1 MKKIVKPHKARKTS
15 ASTDVPSFARGK
27 DQILKSP
34 ARLQRR
40 KKNELGEFDTGKD
53 DSIIKN
59 TIAYNQWRQSLPNN
73 LRNETPDYDLYGA
86 FKAGLQPEWNDEDK
100 SYHLGSRDPKTGR
113 ILKKPGHPT
122 FGYAIYNDMRLGY
135 YPIYKDGDIYTV
147 NPFKYN
153 KGKDQI
159 QKEQGKFDKGKEDI
173 VFKEIPNWQYA
184 DDGSGNMNI
193 VDTNTGQTGTFA
205 LPELEVVGNKPT
217 IWDKVKNWFT
227 NATIGAAMAEDPSVM
242 TASGWKQNSNGD
254 WIQSPDEGSKQL
266 ADNLAVISSFSPTNY
281 ATAVGDALIS
291 KVGYPLYQLVKN
303 KQLLPYIKSY
313 LTHPTWQTYYHGS
326 PISFNVNE
334 AKMGTPAD
342 MGLHVTRNK
351 DVTNNFGGIS
361 YKMRA
366 PRPKVTTSDLWQN
379 GMEHLRK
386 DHVFFKPSAYSH
398 TDFNI
403 ADKQLLDDLNKSG
416 IEFKLE
422 NPHYIGS
429 PDYRRLTG
437 NVGQE
442 FRINPRSRFEKA
454 IPKSKRAQFNEEADK
469 LVNIPNNID
478 IDSPAEILR
487 KSALN
492 EASAKLLDKYGL
504 TTVKYFNRNP
514 YEGLLPAY
522 WINNP
527 NKIDVLYNYN
537 TMNTIHGLSSPI
549 TTIAADQSLYDKG
562 KDDHK
567 YFDYIIAQS
576 MLGNP
581 TAKRMTGEDNRYIP
595 AFGQG
600 DRSNIVLG
608 SFGNYATPSVMNIGG
623 ELMYTPNPWEV
634 FPEWMVQ
641 NQSFRFNNPND
652 AIDFAESYKYSSPAF
667 TEFFGVDSSVNYNKG
682 KDSGIHIK
690 KKNRGKFTALKK
702 RTGKSASWFKEHGT
716 PAQKKMAIF
725 ALNARKWKH

>member
-1 MKKIVKPHKARKTS
+1 MIMKKIVKPHKARKPS

-27 DQILKSP
+27 DQILKSH
-34 ARLQRR
+34 ARLQKR
-40 KKNELGEFDTGKD
+40 KKNELGEFDDGK
-53 DSIIKN
+53 
-59 TIAYNQWRQSLPNN
+59 N
-73 LRNETPDYDLYGA
+73 LEFREVP
-86 FKAGLQPEWNDEDK
+86 Q
-100 SYHLGSRDPKTGR
+100 
-113 ILKKPGHPT
+113 
-122 FGYAIYNDMRLGY
+122 
-135 YPIYKDGDIYTV
+135 
-147 NPFKYN
+147 
-153 KGKDQI
+153 
-159 QKEQGKFDKGKEDI
+159 
-173 VFKEIPNWQYA
+173 WQYV
-184 DDGSGNMNI
+184 DDGSGNLGV

-205 LPELEVVGNKPT
+205 LPELEIVGNKPT
-217 IWDKVKNWFT
+217 VWDKIKNWFT

-254 WIQSPDEGSKQL
+254 WAQSPDEGSKQL
-266 ADNLAVISSFSPTNY
+266 ADDLAVISSFSPTNY

-351 DVTNNFGGIS
+351 DVTNNFGGVS

-366 PRPKVTTSDLWQN
+366 PRPKVTTSDLWAN
-379 GMEHLRK
+379 GVEHLSK
-386 DHVFFKPSAYSH
+386 DRVFFKPSAGSY

-422 NPHYIGS
+422 NPHYSDS

-437 NVGQE
+437 IVGQE

-454 IPKSKRAQFNEEADK
+454 IPKSKRTQFNEEADK
-469 LVNIPNNID
+469 LVNISNNRD
-478 IDSPAEILR
+478 LDSPAENLR
-487 KSALN
+487 KSAIN

-514 YEGLLPAY
+514 YEGALPAY

-549 TTIAADQSLYDKG
+549 TTIATDQSLYDKG
-562 KDDHK
+562 KDDSVIQNTAA
-567 YFDYIIAQS
+567 YNQWRSTLPTNLQTETPDYDLYGAFKAGLQPEWNDEDKS
-576 MLGNP
+576 YHLGSRDPKTGRILKKPGHP
-581 TAKRMTGEDNRYIP
+581 T
-595 AFGQG
+595 FGQAIYN
-600 DRSNIVLG
+600 DMLLG
-608 SFGNYATPSVMNIGG
+608 YYPIYKDG
-623 ELMYTPNPWEV
+623 EIYTENPFE
-634 FPEWMVQ
+634 
-641 NQSFRFNNPND
+641 
-652 AIDFAESYKYSSPAF
+652 
-667 TEFFGVDSSVNYNKG
+667 YNSG

-690 KKNRGKFTALKK
+690 KANRGKFTAAAK
-702 RTGKSASWFKEHGT
+702 RAGMGVQAY
-716 PAQKKMAIF
+716 
-725 ALNARKWKH
+725 ARKILRAPKGKYSSTLRKRANFAANAAKWHK